1 MLKKM
6 QVKLPKEYNEYLM
19 TYGHGGLAGLEILGV
34 GLTGRIIF
42 VDTTLEY
49 REEDLPNNL
58 VVIENVDEWLMCL
71 DCNTEEV
78 VLWNF
83 DGNIK
88 EKDHLF
94 HSTKRTGLGVGT
106 QSVRRT
112 AEKNDGSCDFT
123 YENGVFTAKIM
134 LRATP

>member
-6 QVKLPKEYNEYLM
+6 QVKLQKEYNEYLM

-88 EKDHLF
+88 VEY
-94 HSTKRTGLGVGT
+94 
-106 QSVRRT
+106 
-112 AEKNDGSCDFT
+112 KNFDEYLIDQLEIAI
-123 YENGVFTAKIM
+123 EN
-134 LRATP
+134 L